1 MILYVWKIFREI
13 MLQISTDFLKSGECA
28 DNLNTFFLIFPNT
41 EGYNSDKL
49 KS

>member
-1 MILYVWKIFREI
+1 MILYVRKQIFREI
-13 MLQISTDFLKSGECA
+13 ADFLKSGECA
-28 DNLNTFFLIFPNT
+28 DNINTFFLIFPNT